1 MHVAL
6 EFAPIMA
13 EDVPGEHGMH
23 SPALKYRPLLHA
35 ASHDETLN
43 PQGTHALSLR
53 DAEVTPKP
61 TGQLLAQA
69 VALYALTSPGPAKW
83 EAHHQHK
90 TPSICT
96 QGAEGCT
103 TYIGAIMVPELQG
116 WLGFK
121 ECTEQS
127 IMYTSQCASEG
138 DLKVRGHLCSPQ
150 AAHLKESPL

>member
-1 MHVAL
+1 MGATPVSWYRPAGHGKQELVLTDWSVIAVPKGHVLPQIEAPAALTRPIPHAVHVAL

-13 EDVPGEHGMH
+13 EEVPGEHGMH

-61 TGQLLAQA
+61 TGQLPAQA
-69 VALYALTSPGPAKW
+69 VALYALTSPGP
-83 EAHHQHK
+83 
-90 TPSICT
+90 
-96 QGAEGCT
+96 
-103 TYIGAIMVPELQG
+103 
-116 WLGFK
+116 
-121 ECTEQS
+121 
-127 IMYTSQCASEG
+127 
-138 DLKVRGHLCSPQ
+138 Q